1 MELALSL
8 NVAQTSAQAWI
19 EEYRALPRLHQMS
32 KRPQRLRRVSAR
44 RARVCRTVIALSA
57 SLLWVAVIRYVLQLG

>member
-8 NVAQTSAQAWI
+8 NVAQTGAQAWI

-32 KRPQRLRRVSAR
+32 KRPQRPRRVSAR

-57 SLLWVAVIRYVLQLG
+57 SLLWVAVIRYVLQLR

>member
-1 MELALSL
+1 MELAPSLS
-8 NVAQTSAQAWI
+8 VAQTSAQAWI

-32 KRPQRLRRVSAR
+32 KR
-44 RARVCRTVIALSA
+44 RTVIALSA